1 MLQSMRSA
9 AKYIWIFI
17 FVAFV
22 GGYLLVESSGLLGA
36 SRVSPTTPVATV
48 NGEDILYQTWVNT
61 YQSQTEAAGEQQ
73 GRSLT
78 LDEIERIKNESFD
91 QLVADVLLR
100 QELKKRGITVTKA
113 EIQQAAQY
121 MPPPQLMQSPD
132 LQTEGQFDREKY
144 LRLLRSPT
152 ARQSG
157 LLVQLENYYRSEIPK
172 QKLYEQLA
180 SDVYVTDTRLW
191 QMYQDTHDT
200 AQISFIA
207 LRPETVRD
215 SIPVTDAETRLYFDR
230 HRDQF
235 RRTGRAVVSVI
246 TLPRTITAADTA
258 AALERINA
266 LRAEIVGGKRTFQD
280 VARTESADSGSG
292 AQGGSLGRGVRGRFV
307 PEFEEAA
314 FALRPGVVSAPV
326 KTAFGYHLIQVDERK
341 GDTLAAR
348 HILVRI
354 QQSEASAS
362 RVDSRADSLIN
373 ALGKDT
379 VTTAEFESVA
389 RRFNLPVRRGTVFQ
403 GEPLQI
409 DNAYIPS
416 VGAWAFTAVPGE
428 KSDLFDADDAYYIAR
443 LDSLVEGGEPEL
455 DRVRAEVQ
463 EAVRREKRVA
473 SLLPTGRA
481 IASEAAATSLEAAA
495 QKHGLTVVRPRPFN
509 RVSFVDGVGQLNEV
523 IGAAFGLP
531 VGAVS
536 DAIGIPTGVYVLRV
550 EQRTLASR
558 AAWEAAKEQQRTQ
571 LLQQLR
577 QQRVQLFIENLRK
590 TAKIDDRRREFD
602 AAARAVE
609 EDF

>member
-36 SRVSPTTPVATV
+36 SRVTPTTPVATV
-48 NGEDILYQTWVNT
+48 NGEPILYQTWVNT
-61 YQSQTEAAGEQQ
+61 YQNQVEAAGDQQ
-73 GRSLT
+73 GRALT

-91 QLVADVLLR
+91 QLVADILLR
-100 QELKKRGITVTKA
+100 QELKKRRIVVTNG

-121 MPPPQLMQSPD
+121 MPPPQLMQSAD

-157 LLVQLENYYRSEIPK
+157 LLLQLESYYRSEIPK

-200 AQISFIA
+200 AMIAFVA

-215 SIPVTDAETRLYFDR
+215 SMAVSEEEVKAYFAR
-230 HRDQF
+230 HREQY
-235 RRTGRAVVSVI
+235 RRPGRAVVSVL

-258 AALERINA
+258 AALEKITA
-266 LRAEIVGGKRTFQD
+266 LRREITSGAKTFAD
-280 VARTESADSGSG
+280 VAKAESADSGSG

-307 PEFEEAA
+307 PEFEAAA
-314 FALRPGVVSAPV
+314 FALRPGAVSEPV
-326 KTAFGYHLIQVDERK
+326 LTPFGYHLIQVDERK
-341 GDTLAAR
+341 GDTLASR

-362 RVDSRADSLIN
+362 RVDSRADSLLT
-373 ALGKDT
+373 ALKKDT
-379 VTTAEFESVA
+379 VTAAEFVA
-389 RRFNLPVRRGTVFQ
+389 VASRFGLPVKRGVVLQ

-409 DNAYIPS
+409 DNQYVPS

-428 KSDLFDADDAYYIAR
+428 RSEMFDAEDAYYIAR
-443 LDSLVEGGEPEL
+443 LDSLTQGGEPDL
-455 DRVRAEVQ
+455 GRVRAEVR
-463 EAVRREKRVA
+463 ESVRREKRVA
-473 SLLPTGRA
+473 SLLPQGRA
-481 IASEAAATSLEAAA
+481 IAAEAAATSLEETAR
-495 QKHGLTVVRPRPFN
+495 KHGLTVVRPRPFN

-523 IGAAFGLP
+523 VGASFSLP

-536 DAIGIPTGVYVLRV
+536 DAIAITTGVYVVRV
-550 EQRTLASR
+550 EQRSLANRGAFEST
-558 AAWEAAKEQQRTQ
+558 KEQQKAQ
-571 LLQQLR
+571 LLQSMR
-577 QQRVQLFIENLRK
+577 QQRVQLFIANLRK
-590 TAKIDDRRREFD
+590 TAKIDDRRHELD
-602 AAARAVE
+602 LAGRATE

>member
-1 MLQSMRSA
+1 VLQSMRSA

-36 SRVSPTTPVATV
+36 SRVTPTTPVATV
-48 NGEDILYQTWVNT
+48 NGEAILYQTWVTT
-61 YQSQTEAAGEQQ
+61 YQNQIEAAGDQQ
-73 GRSLT
+73 GRALT
-78 LDEIERIKNESFD
+78 LDEIERIKIESFD

-100 QELKKRGITVTKA
+100 QELKKRRIVVTNA

-121 MPPPQLMQSPD
+121 MPPPQLMQSAD

-200 AQISFIA
+200 AMIAFVA
-207 LRPETVRD
+207 LRPEVIRD
-215 SIPVTDAETRLYFDR
+215 SVAVSDDEVKTYFER
-230 HRDQF
+230 HKEQF
-235 RRTGRAVVSVI
+235 RRPGRAVVSVI
-246 TLPRTITAADTA
+246 ALPRTITAADTA
-258 AALERINA
+258 AALERITA
-266 LRAEIVGGKRTFQD
+266 LRREITSGAKTFAD
-280 VARTESADSGSG
+280 VARAESADSGSG
-292 AQGGSLGRGVRGRFV
+292 AQGGLLGRGVRGRFV
-307 PEFEEAA
+307 PEFENAL
-314 FALRPGVVSAPV
+314 FALRPGVVSEPV
-326 KTAFGYHLIQVDERK
+326 KTPFGFHLIQVDERK
-341 GDTLAAR
+341 GDTLTSR

-354 QQSEASAS
+354 QQSEASAQ
-362 RVDSRADSLIN
+362 RVDSRADSLLT
-373 ALGKDT
+373 ALSKDT
-379 VTTAEFESVA
+379 VTAAEFAAVA
-389 RRFNLPVRRGTVFQ
+389 ARFTLPVRRGTVLQ
-403 GEPLQI
+403 GQPLEM
-409 DNAYIPS
+409 DGTYIPS

-428 KSDLFDADDAYYIAR
+428 RSEMFDADDAYYIAR
-443 LDSLVEGGEPEL
+443 LDSLTEGGEPDL
-455 DRVRAEVQ
+455 ARVRGEV
-463 EAVRREKRVA
+463 EELVRREKRVA
-473 SLLPTGRA
+473 SLLPQGRA
-481 IASEAAATSLEAAA
+481 LAAEAAATSLEATA

-536 DAIGIPTGVYVLRV
+536 DAIAIPGGVYVIRV

-558 AAWEAAKEQQRTQ
+558 AAWEATKEQQKAQ
-571 LLQQLR
+571 LLQSMR
-577 QQRVQLFIENLRK
+577 QQRVQLFIANLRE
-590 TAKIDDRRREFD
+590 TAKIEDRRRELD
-602 AAARAVE
+602 AAARAVDD
-609 EDF
+609 DF